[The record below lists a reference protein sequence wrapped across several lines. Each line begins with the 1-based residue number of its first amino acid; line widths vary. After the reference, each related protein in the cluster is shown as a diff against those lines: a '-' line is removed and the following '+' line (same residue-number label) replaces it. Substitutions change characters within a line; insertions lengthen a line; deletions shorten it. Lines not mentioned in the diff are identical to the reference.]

1 MTAPITRITRFV
13 ASVVTAC
20 TLALPATAQSPE
32 VEELFDLLQL
42 PEIVDIMRQ
51 EGVGYGQSIGEDLFA
66 GPASPEW
73 SATVDQIY
81 DPQRMLAM
89 VEADFA
95 ASLQGD
101 DIAAMT
107 AFIGS
112 EQGQRIITLE
122 VSARRALLDDAIEDA
137 SKEAAA
143 IAATQE
149 TERFAL
155 VRNFIESNNLIET
168 NVAGAL
174 NTNYAFYMGLMDGQA
189 FGGSLTEE
197 QVLSD
202 VWGQEAEIRSNTTEW
217 MYAFLLLAYQPL
229 SDEDLLA
236 YTSFSETEAGRELNR
251 ALFEGFD
258 RLFEGISRSLGRA
271 AANEMTSAEL

>member
-1 MTAPITRITRFV
+1 MIAPLNRIIA
-13 ASVVTAC
+13 ASLTIF
-20 TLALPATAQSPE
+20 TLALPATAQTPDM
-32 VEELFDLLQL
+32 EELFDLLQL
-42 PEIVDIMRQ
+42 PDIVEIMRE
-51 EGVGYGQSIGEDLFA
+51 EGVGYGESIGEDLFA

-73 SATVDQIY
+73 VATVEQIY
-81 DPQRMLAM
+81 NLDRMLAM
-89 VEADFA
+89 VEQDFA
-95 ASLQGD
+95 ASLDGD

-112 EQGQRIITLE
+112 ERGQRIIGLE
-122 VSARRALLDDAIEDA
+122 VSARRALLDDAVEDA

-143 IAATQE
+143 IAATEE
-149 TERFAL
+149 TDRYAQ
-155 VRNFIESNNLIET
+155 VRDFIESNNLIET

-189 FGGSLTEE
+189 FGGALTEE

-202 VWGQEAEIRSNTTEW
+202 VWSQEAEIRTNTTEW
-217 MYAFLLLAYQPL
+217 LYAFLLMAYQPL

-236 YTSFSETEAGRELNR
+236 YTSFSETDAGRELNR